1 MDLKQLAYFCAIVEE
16 GNITAAAKRLHIS
29 QPPLSHQLMQLEEE
43 LGVILIERG
52 TRKARLTD
60 AGRILYER
68 AQNIL
73 TLTSTAKQEMLA
85 LGAGRRGTLRLGT
98 ISSSGAILL
107 GGRVRAFHDQY
118 PDVRFEI
125 HEGNTFELIDLLQGG
140 VIDIAIVRTPF
151 RAPDCE
157 RIELAAEPMVF
168 AAQSPFFDDPD
179 APFLPVSALQGK
191 PLVIYRRFEELIC
204 QTLRAEKITPD
215 ILCLNDDAR
224 TSVMWASA
232 GLGVAVVPQ
241 SISTIFGGKQGFLCK
256 KIDDKRL
263 ETKITAI
270 WKKDSY
276 LSPIAEG
283 FLAFFA
289 WEYQKSGP
297 MGRKEEIT

>member
-52 TRKARLTD
+52 ARKVRLTD

-85 LGAGRRGTLRLGT
+85 LGAGSRGTLRLGT
-98 ISSSGAILL
+98 ISSSGAVLL

-168 AAQSPFFDDPD
+168 AAQNSFFDDPD
-179 APFLPVSALQGK
+179 APFLPVSALRGK

-204 QTLRAEKITPD
+204 QTLEAEKITPD

-224 TSVMWASA
+224 TSLMWASA

-289 WEYQKSGP
+289 WEYQK
-297 MGRKEEIT
+297 

>member
-1 MDLKQLAYFCAIVEE
+1 MDLKQLSYFCAIAEE

-29 QPPLSHQLMQLEEE
+29 QPPLSHQLMLLEEE
-43 LGVILIERG
+43 LGVLLLERG
-52 TRKARLTD
+52 ARKAHLTD

-98 ISSSGAILL
+98 ISSSGAVLL

-125 HEGNTFELIDLLQGG
+125 QEGNTFELIDLLSDG

-151 RAPDCE
+151 RAPGCE

-168 AAQSPFFDDPD
+168 AAQERFFDDLDSPCV
-179 APFLPVSALQGK
+179 PLSALCAK
-191 PLVIYRRFEELIC
+191 PLVIYRRFEQLIRE
-204 QTLRAEKITPD
+204 TLKVEQMEPD

-224 TSVMWASA
+224 TSLMWAAA
-232 GLGVAVVPQ
+232 GLGVAIVPQ
-241 SISTIFGGKQGFLCK
+241 SISTIFGGRQGFICK
-256 KIDDKRL
+256 QIAEKRL

-270 WKKDSY
+270 WKKDGY
-276 LSPIAEG
+276 LSPIAKG
-283 FLAFFA
+283 FLSFFA
-289 WEYQKSGP
+289 WEEQQKLP
-297 MGRKEEIT
+297 EQGRKG